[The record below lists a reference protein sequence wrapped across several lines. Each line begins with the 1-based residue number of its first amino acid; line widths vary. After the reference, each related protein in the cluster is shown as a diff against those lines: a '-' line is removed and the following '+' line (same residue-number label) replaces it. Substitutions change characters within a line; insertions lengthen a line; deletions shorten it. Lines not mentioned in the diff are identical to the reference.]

1 MIEEANRRQEVNSV
15 TPTKSDSKF
24 LTTSIP
30 QHELGS
36 HYNCTCREPPTVV
49 LQDDSQNKT
58 AFIENLR
65 THGWSPIVVPKA
77 PLPAPSQEEV
87 LAIFGRRRQRPTSNE
102 TSDVAFIASESGSS
116 EGTIEPKESLEVL
129 LSKCADLNGEKVEN
143 QKQEDCDEITVKAW
157 CKTMSWIA
165 HTIRRDMLNLPENT
179 FLPED
184 PKESLD
190 LLRVFHYYAVS
201 DKPTLGSSEHTD
213 WGSLTV
219 VWQDSV
225 GGLQTF
231 CRKRQKWINVKP
243 AVDDT
248 TTKSHRWECI
258 VHVGDMSSLV
268 LDQSSRNNI
277 DNSKDSISYPWPSP
291 RHRVKSHPEKERV
304 SLVYFGYPPRGL
316 SLCDIQKRI
325 DEGWAHSAN
334 RGKKLPL
341 AEYFLL
347 RNQSSGASVKEL
359 DVEADRLYKTMW
371 NLPVQD
377 IVHLKWEQVS
387 R

>member
-1 MIEEANRRQEVNSV
+1 MI
-15 TPTKSDSKF
+15 
-24 LTTSIP
+24 
-30 QHELGS
+30 
-36 HYNCTCREPPTVV
+36 
-49 LQDDSQNKT
+49 
-58 AFIENLR
+58 
-65 THGWSPIVVPKA
+65 PKA
-77 PLPAPSQEEV
+77 PWPAPSQEEL
-87 LAIFGRRRQRPTSNE
+87 LAIFRRQRQKSNE
-102 TSDVAFIASESGSS
+102 KSDVTFIASESGSC

-129 LSKCADLNGEKVEN
+129 LSKCAELDVEN
-143 QKQEDCDEITVKAW
+143 AQDQGQEDCDEITVKAW

-165 HTIRRDMLNLPENT
+165 HTICRNMLNLPENV

-190 LLRVFHYYAVS
+190 LLRVFHYYAVP
-201 DKPTLGSSEHTD
+201 DTPTLGSSEHTD

-225 GGLQTF
+225 GGLQTY
-231 CRKRQKWINVKP
+231 CRKRQQWINVKP
-243 AVDDT
+243 AADDNT

-268 LDQSSRNNI
+268 LDQSSRNNTSTTSI
-277 DNSKDSISYPWPSP
+277 DNSMDSLSFPWPSP

-325 DEGWAHSAN
+325 DEGWPHSST

-347 RNQSSGASVKEL
+347 RNQSSGASDKDL
-359 DVEADRLYKTMW
+359 DAEADRLYQTMW

-377 IVHLKWEQVS
+377 IVRLKWEQVS